1 MLDCTLP
8 PSYMTRY
15 IDDGSFSAYNSIY
28 FISNTTLTVTNKDSY
43 YRLVR
48 VLTSRS
54 QFQRFIFLKVLVIKI
69 LHREIETM
77 NVRSLID
84 AVKTWL
90 RDGASDSITLM
101 CWVLF
106 VIGKTKNI
114 GYKYFQLAWRTV
126 WFRRII
132 QFAF

>member
-84 AVKTWL
+84 AVKT
-90 RDGASDSITLM
+90 
-101 CWVLF
+101 
-106 VIGKTKNI
+106 
-114 GYKYFQLAWRTV
+114 
-126 WFRRII
+126 
-132 QFAF
+132 